1 MAELTDD
8 EVERVRALLEEQDTG
23 EGYQQVEGVD
33 WVPVYDSAGVDGQI
47 ASWRRV
53 GGWSAGVVA
62 LLAVLIAVLPVGDG
76 HELGILAVAGAV
88 AAGLLLLGAG
98 VGLMA
103 GEALRAEKVVARVP
117 DADVRVRGLTAD
129 TAVSGSFLEGALTS
143 LGEGLKGLT
152 AARALVFAGAFLLAV
167 AAVAGGLA
175 GAGAQADGENG
186 GSTPTPTPSVTTEV

>member
-1 MAELTDD
+1 MAGLTDD
-8 EVERVRALLEEQDTG
+8 EVAKVRALLEAQDAG
-23 EGYQQVEGVD
+23 GGYQKVEGVE
-33 WVPVYDSAGVDGQI
+33 WVPVYDKAGVEGQI
-47 ASWRRV
+47 STWRRV
-53 GGWSAGVVA
+53 GGWAAGAVA
-62 LLAVLIAVLPVGDG
+62 LLAALMAVLPVGDG

-117 DADVRVRGLTAD
+117 DADVRVRALSDDAT
-129 TAVSGSFLEGALTS
+129 VSGSFLEGALTS

-167 AAVAGGLA
+167 AAVAGGVA
-175 GAGAQADGENG
+175 GTGAAGDGSG
-186 GSTPTPTPSVTTEV
+186 GGPTPTPSPSVTTEL